1 MKQSRLVALGAACA
15 VIAAAMSITTH
26 IVRGQMNAASTPV
39 YNPYPT
45 GILPSDISSELA
57 RVEREVDFIENEAI
71 GQWHATP
78 PPTLTGNPPILQ
90 NTGVPQ

>member
-26 IVRGQMNAASTPV
+26 IVRGQIGGPSTPV
-39 YNPYPT
+39 YNPYPP
-45 GILPSDISSELA
+45 GILPANINSELA

-71 GQWHATP
+71 GEWHA
-78 PPTLTGNPPILQ
+78 L
-90 NTGVPQ
+90 